1 MAGTK
6 KKKTAKLV
14 KKATMKKIVAPKKL
28 GKIGPLPTSLPL
40 RKRAVK
46 IIGPTERVG
55 IIEVAGKPATV
66 IGDDVVQGQLA
77 PEFHAQANDWSLI
90 DGLAATKGKVR
101 ILASVPSLSTDT
113 CDRETL
119 TFNQR
124 ASELGEDIRII
135 VISADL
141 PPAQK
146 LWCGNAGVDRVQ
158 TVSDHDDLDFGLKYG
173 TYLKERRYHRR
184 AVFVVDKNDKI
195 TYVAYMPAL
204 GVEPNYDEVLAAAKA
219 AL

>member
-1 MAGTK
+1 MAVTK
-6 KKKTAKLV
+6 KKKTIRPVKKV
-14 KKATMKKIVAPKKL
+14 TRKKKATAKS
-28 GKIGPLPTSLPL
+28 GKMGPLPTSLPL

-46 IIGPTERVG
+46 ITGPTERVG
-55 IIEVAGKPATV
+55 VIEIAGKPATV
-66 IGDDVVQGQLA
+66 IGDEVVPGQLA
-77 PEFHAQANDWSLI
+77 PEFHAQANDWTLI

-113 CDRETL
+113 CDRETR

-124 ASELGEDIRII
+124 ASELGDEVRVM

-141 PPAQK
+141 PPTQK
-146 LWCGNAGVDRVQ
+146 RWCGNAGVDRVQ

-173 TYLKERRYHRR
+173 TYIKERRYHRR